1 MIPSIVARVSY
12 MGLTFLAGVLLAAV
26 AMPHD
31 FGSISLII
39 LNATLFYTLSAFGTE
54 SAIMLSSGK
63 HNWSVGKAVTGIW
76 YTFIFQLLA
85 FTGLQA
91 VMVQF
96 FHISLLTLKDTHL
109 IKYEFL
115 YFIGLMLVEKYT
127 ILYYSFNKANTCNIL
142 LSITAAFYLGITVAL
157 YANWLSL
164 TVHPFAIVALV
175 TLAQGVSLLLAFHLK
190 KGISF
195 ESLSKQDWSGLF
207 SISLLVLAC
216 NLVQLIAYRFDYWY
230 IESSLTTADVGIY
243 AQANRFAQL
252 LWTLPNIVSFIL
264 IPKLLK
270 KDNITDFVPLFNTL
284 STVNL
289 ALSLVVILA
298 GLFFYKT
305 ILPSAYLD
313 GLYLLLL
320 MLPGY
325 VLFAC
330 AIPIAALFSA
340 KGKLKLNLY
349 GSLFCLVLIVVLD
362 ILLIPVL
369 GYWGAALGNL
379 IAYSL
384 SALYLFACYG
394 NYTDSSVF
402 PLLKLQFRYSSF
414 DGFR

>member
-1 MIPSIVARVSY
+1 

-39 LNATLFYTLSAFGTE
+39 LNATLFYILSAFGTE

-63 HNWSVGKAVTGIW
+63 HNWSIGKASAGIW

-85 FTGLQA
+85 FSILQ
-91 VMVQF
+91 VFLVQTF
-96 FHISLLTLKDTHL
+96 QVSLLTFKDTQL
-109 IKYEFL
+109 LKYEFF
-115 YFIGLMLVEKYT
+115 YFTGLMLVEKYT
-127 ILYYSFNKANTCNIL
+127 ILYYSFNKAKACNIL
-142 LSITAAFYLGITVAL
+142 LSITAAFYLVTTLAL
-157 YANWLSL
+157 YLNWLGL
-164 TVHPFAIVALV
+164 TVHPFALVAFV
-175 TLAQGVSLLLAFHLK
+175 TLTQGACLMLAFHVRH
-190 KGISF
+190 GILF
-195 ESLSKQDWSGLF
+195 ERLSKLDWSGLF
-207 SISLLVLAC
+207 SISLLMLAC

-230 IESSLTTADVGIY
+230 IESTLSTSDVGIY

-270 KDNITDFVPLFNTL
+270 KDSITDFVPLFNTL
-284 STVNL
+284 NTVNL
-289 ALSLVVILA
+289 IISLGVILA
-298 GLFFYKT
+298 GMFFYKA
-305 ILPSAYLD
+305 ILPIEYMD

-325 VLFAC
+325 LLFAC
-330 AIPIAALFSA
+330 TIPIAALFST
-340 KGKLKLNLY
+340 KGKLRLNLY
-349 GSLFCLVLIVVLD
+349 GSLFCLALIVLLD
-362 ILLIPVL
+362 ILLIPIL

-384 SALYLFACYG
+384 SALYLFICYK
-394 NYTDSSVF
+394 NHADMSVF
-402 PLLKLQFRYSSF
+402 SLLKLQFRYSSF